1 MTIGIKFNNWVFIIL
16 PVLSLVACGPSAKVQ
31 KEPADLLEQL
41 MAKRPD
47 QFDSIL
53 KNRQNLKVQIIYT
66 QIDRKKNNHPVLR
79 NYYFNVDDSKYYYPA
94 STVKL
99 PTALLALETMNKL
112 KKAGVKRQ
120 STMITEAAYSGET
133 PVYNDPT
140 TEDGRPT
147 VEHYIK
153 KIFLVSDNDAF
164 NRLYEYLGQ
173 EYVNTQLHKK
183 GYKETNIN
191 HRLSIF
197 LTEDE
202 NRHTNPVNFYDDSA
216 RIIYSKQ
223 LEYNHTPYPIRK
235 DSVGNGYYS
244 GGKLVEHPMNFS
256 SKNRL
261 PLTELHSMLQSV
273 IFPSSVRARK
283 RFKLTEEE
291 YQFARKYLSSYPAES
306 GIASYDTAS
315 YWDAYGKLLYWGS
328 QKGPLSTQMR
338 SFSKEGD
345 AYGFLIDAAYIVDF
359 DKKIE
364 FMLSAVIYCN
374 KDGILNDDRYDYDE
388 VGLPFMRNL
397 GRLIYEYEL
406 SRVRTYPP
414 DLSTF
419 RFDYG
424 N

>member
-1 MTIGIKFNNWVFIIL
+1 MEMKFNSWAFI
-16 PVLSLVACGPSAKVQ
+16 VLEALLLAACGPSLKVQ
-31 KEPADLLEQL
+31 KEPANLLEQL
-41 MAKRPD
+41 MAKHPAE
-47 QFDSIL
+47 FDSIL
-53 KNRQNLKVQIIYT
+53 KYRNDLKVQIIYT
-66 QIDRKKNNHPVLR
+66 QIDRKKNNQPVLT

-99 PTALLALETMNKL
+99 PTALTALERMNKL
-112 KKAGVKRQ
+112 KKMGVTRKT
-120 STMITEAAYSGET
+120 SMITEATYSGET

-140 TEDGRPT
+140 SEDGRPT
-147 VEHYIK
+147 VEQYIK

-164 NRLYEYLGQ
+164 NRLYEWLGQ
-173 EYVNTQLHKK
+173 EYLNEQLHKK
-183 GYKETNIN
+183 GYKQTNIQ

-216 RIIYSKQ
+216 RMIYSKE
-223 LEYNHTPYPIRK
+223 LKFNRTPYPIRN

-244 GGKLVEHPMNFS
+244 GGKLVPHPMNFS

-273 IFPSSVRARK
+273 IFPSSVRAKK
-283 RFKLTEEE
+283 RFKLTDEE

-306 GIASYDTAS
+306 GIASYDTAN

-328 QKGPLSTQMR
+328 QKGALPTQMR

-364 FMLSAVIYCN
+364 FMLSALIYCN
-374 KDGILNDDRYDYDE
+374 KDGILNDDKYDFDE
-388 VGLPFMRNL
+388 VGLPFMKNL
-397 GRLIYEYEL
+397 GRLIYDFEL
-406 SRVRTYPP
+406 NRVRTCAP

-419 RFDYG
+419 KFDYR